1 MIMARFDIL
10 NLAGPPRPVPFL
22 VRLRVLFGGF
32 TSQFGWL
39 FLGFGLIFVW
49 VFTVNMN
56 LKGWLALRGELENTQ
71 GVITKIE
78 RRTTSSGKHRS
89 SRTYYQH
96 YYSFEGPDGVEYTGF
111 SNQDFSRKVG
121 EKATILYPKNM
132 PDVSRISGMRASVIG
147 PMGLMPVIFPVIG
160 LCFVIAGFR
169 KGIKANHLLANGEL
183 EEGRLKSKDK
193 TNTQINKQPV
203 YKLTFEFSTPEGT
216 NYEVFAKTHLPEKLE
231 DQQEEPLLYDPMY
244 PKNAVMLDNLPG
256 APRIDEHGNICA
268 GSPIVVLLN
277 LVIPGI
283 SVIGHGVYIYI
294 RFLA

>member
-1 MIMARFDIL
+1 VATFDIL

-32 TSQFGWL
+32 TSQFGWF

-49 VFTVNMN
+49 VFTANMN

-78 RRTTSSGKHRS
+78 RHTASRGKHRGT
-89 SRTYYQH
+89 RTYYQH
-96 YYSFEGPDGVEYTGF
+96 YYSFKGPDGVEYTGF

-121 EKATILYPKNM
+121 EKVTILYPKDM
-132 PDVSRISGMRASVIG
+132 PDVSKISGMRASVIG
-147 PMGLMPVIFPVIG
+147 PMGLIPVIFPVIG
-160 LCFVIAGFR
+160 LCLVIAGFR
-169 KGIKANHLLANGEL
+169 KGLKANHLLANGEL
-183 EEGRLKSKDK
+183 GKGQLKSKEK
-193 TNTQINKQPV
+193 TKTQINKQPV

-216 NYEVFAKTHLPEKLE
+216 SYEVFAKTHLPEKLE
-231 DQQEEPLLYDPMY
+231 DQQEEPLLYEPMC

-256 APRIDEHGNICA
+256 APRIDENGNIRA
-268 GSPIVVLLN
+268 GSPLVALLN
-277 LVIPGI
+277 LIIPLV